1 MKKSVIYKLVVA
13 VVVLIVVLSI
23 GKLYRFKDDKPN
35 IVYPYNQEYVA
46 GTGNIK
52 GDIDKQR
59 LLNIDKRL
67 EIGAAAD
74 GMAVFKNPHAA
85 YDALIEKYSG
95 AIEIIRKHYN
105 LNELTRTD
113 YRMYKVYGWQ
123 VPENMYDKKLWEET
137 FFISGFF
144 DIYENSFELE

>member
-1 MKKSVIYKLVVA
+1 MKKKWLFKIIYVVIFCFSVFVIWYVHFNDQRW
-13 VVVLIVVLSI
+13 I
-23 GKLYRFKDDKPN
+23 N
-35 IVYPYNQEYVA
+35 IRPSVQEYVP
-46 GTGNIK
+46 GQWNIK
-52 GDIDKQR
+52 GSVDTQKY
-59 LLNIDKRL
+59 LEIDKRL
-67 EIGAAAD
+67 EIGAAVD

-144 DIYENSFELE
+144 DIYENSFELD